1 MRAGN
6 SFGCSAG
13 HERFNEGTTKLLG
26 GEKMPI
32 QSKVNSMR
40 RLLLR
45 MGAVL
50 ILASCGLAGQALAQ
64 DSGAHDRVY
73 VVTHV
78 DIIPPEA
85 AAGTKLVQQYV
96 ADTRKD
102 PGIVRVEASAEIS
115 RGNHISIVEVWQN
128 QKAFDE
134 HVAAAHTRQFRQ
146 QIDPKLG
153 SPYDE
158 RLHHSLE

>member
-1 MRAGN
+1 M
-6 SFGCSAG
+6 
-13 HERFNEGTTKLLG
+13 T
-26 GEKMPI
+26 I
-32 QSKVNSMR
+32 QSKVNSTR
-40 RLLLR
+40 SGWLR
-45 MGAVL
+45 AWGVL
-50 ILASCGLAGQALAQ
+50 ILVSCGLASRGLAQ
-64 DSGAHDRVY
+64 EPAAHDMIY

-78 DIIPPEA
+78 DIIPPEKD
-85 AAGTKLVQQYV
+85 AGTKLVQQYV
-96 ADTRKD
+96 AETRKD
-102 PGIVRVEASAEIS
+102 KGVVRVDASSEIS
-115 RGNHISIVEVWQN
+115 RGNHISIIEVWQN

>member
-1 MRAGN
+1 M
-6 SFGCSAG
+6 F
-13 HERFNEGTTKLLG
+13 
-26 GEKMPI
+26 
-32 QSKVNSMR
+32 
-40 RLLLR
+40 
-45 MGAVL
+45 
-50 ILASCGLAGQALAQ
+50 LATCGLSGHAQAQ
-64 DSGAHDRVY
+64 DQAAHDRIF

-85 AAGTKLVQQYV
+85 AAGTKLVQQYI
-96 ADTRKD
+96 ADTRRE
-102 PGIVRVEASAEIS
+102 PGVVRIEASSEIS

-128 QKAFDE
+128 QKAFDD

-146 QIDPKLG
+146 QLDPKLG

>member
-1 MRAGN
+1 
-6 SFGCSAG
+6 
-13 HERFNEGTTKLLG
+13 
-26 GEKMPI
+26 MPI
-32 QSKVNSMR
+32 QSKLNSMR

-45 MGAVL
+45 MGAAL

-64 DSGAHDRVY
+64 EPAAHDMIY

-96 ADTRKD
+96 TDTRKD
-102 PGIVRVEASAEIS
+102 KGIVRVEAGSEIS

-146 QIDPKLG
+146 QLDPKLG

-158 RLHHSLE
+158 RLHHSVE

>member
-1 MRAGN
+1 
-6 SFGCSAG
+6 
-13 HERFNEGTTKLLG
+13 
-26 GEKMPI
+26 MPI
-32 QSKVNSMR
+32 ESKVKSMR
-40 RLLLR
+40 WLMLH

-50 ILASCGLAGQALAQ
+50 ILASCGLAGHALAQ
-64 DSGAHDRVY
+64 EQGVHDMIY
-73 VVTHV
+73 VVSHV

-96 ADTRKD
+96 TDTRKD
-102 PGIVRVEASAEIS
+102 KGVVRVEASAEIS

-134 HVAAAHTRQFRQ
+134 HVAAPHTRQFRQ

>member
-1 MRAGN
+1 MLSWARTIHGD
-6 SFGCSAG
+6 SR
-13 HERFNEGTTKLLG
+13 RFNFETPKLR
-26 GEKMPI
+26 EVKEMPI
-32 QSKVNSMR
+32 QPRVNSER
-40 RLLLR
+40 WQWIRVW
-45 MGAVL
+45 AVL
-50 ILASCGLAGQALAQ
+50 ILVSCGLASRTLAQ
-64 DSGAHDRVY
+64 GPASHDMIY

-78 DIIPPEA
+78 DIIPPEKD
-85 AAGTKLVQQYV
+85 AGTKLVQQYV

-102 PGIVRVEASAEIS
+102 KGVVRVDASAEIS

-158 RLHHSLE
+158 RLHQLLE

>member
-1 MRAGN
+1 
-6 SFGCSAG
+6 
-13 HERFNEGTTKLLG
+13 
-26 GEKMPI
+26 MPI
-32 QSKVNSMR
+32 QFEINAMSRWAMR
-40 RLLLR
+40 TA
-45 MGAVL
+45 AVL
-50 ILASCGLAGQALAQ
+50 ILLSCALAGRVLAQ
-64 DSGAHDRVY
+64 EPVTRDMIY

-78 DIIPPEA
+78 DIIPPET

-102 PGIVRVEASAEIS
+102 KGIVRVDASAEIS
-115 RGNHISIVEVWQN
+115 RVNHISIVEVWQN
-128 QKAFDE
+128 RQAFDE

>member
-1 MRAGN
+1 
-6 SFGCSAG
+6 
-13 HERFNEGTTKLLG
+13 
-26 GEKMPI
+26 MPI
-32 QSKVNSMR
+32 HSKVNSMPW
-40 RLLLR
+40 LLLC
-45 MGAVL
+45 MAAVL
-50 ILASCGLAGQALAQ
+50 ILCSSGLAGHALAQ
-64 DSGAHDRVY
+64 EPAAHDMIY

-96 ADTRKD
+96 TDTRKD
-102 PGIVRVEASAEIS
+102 KGIVRIEASSEIS

-146 QIDPKLG
+146 QLDPKLG

>member
-1 MRAGN
+1 M
-6 SFGCSAG
+6 S
-13 HERFNEGTTKLLG
+13 
-26 GEKMPI
+26 I
-32 QSKVNSMR
+32 QSKLNSTR

-45 MGAVL
+45 ALAVL
-50 ILASCGLAGQALAQ
+50 ILATGGLAGHALAQ
-64 DSGAHDRVY
+64 DQAAHDRIY

-85 AAGTKLVQQYV
+85 AAGTKLVQQYIV
-96 ADTRKD
+96 DTRKD
-102 PGIVRVEASAEIS
+102 PGVVRIEASSEIS

-128 QKAFDE
+128 QKAYDD
-134 HVAAAHTRQFRQ
+134 HVAAAHTRTFRQ
-146 QIDPKLG
+146 QLDPKLG